1 MNKNMEHVHSIMIIK
16 KENKYL
22 NYYDDR
28 WKMYLFP
35 NMKGNNIE
43 KIKAKYKTDNVK
55 FLFEK
60 VHEKFSVSNNKI
72 KLYHHYFYEVDDAD
86 IEGEYFTL
94 EELLKD
100 PKVKENNEDI
110 ISFIKEYYEKK

>member
-1 MNKNMEHVHSIMIIK
+1 MEHVHSIMIIK

-43 KIKAKYKTDNVK
+43 EIKAKYKTDNVK
-55 FLFEK
+55 FLFDK

-72 KLYHHYFYEVDDAD
+72 KLYHHYFYEVKLLNN
-86 IEGEYFTL
+86 ITMSEEYKWFSM
-94 EELLKD
+94 EELQKND
-100 PKVKENNEDI
+100 RIQKINSDI
-110 ISFIKEYYEKK
+110 VEYICYNINT